1 MTDNKMDDG
10 CPSFHFCVHTRTDL
24 VWFLGGD
31 KYARDTELS
40 LSSDRL
46 IREKN

>member
-31 KYARDTELS
+31 KYALV
-40 LSSDRL
+40 
-46 IREKN
+46 IRNFPFPATG